1 MQFSQETQLVMNE
14 AQKIASST
22 GGLIYSEQLLFGLT
36 SVPNTKAY
44 EILRALDITPELI
57 ARGLPKYG
65 VKQKVGVAVRARNIL
80 DAAMYQAEKD
90 NNGITTPEHI
100 LYAICLD
107 MDAGARRII
116 VENGG
121 NPKIIIQQ
129 LTGLFSG
136 ATPTNSIF
144 DNNPNSKIV
153 AFNIDDLSMPE
164 MLAKFINMNLD
175 GLNTDDIFKQYMM
188 SRRRPR
194 QQRPD
199 IERIENDLDNR
210 DEGNSD
216 EEQQTPFTQYPNFR
230 AERRRNAN
238 GKKSKF
244 DEIGTDLVQLAKE
257 GKLDPVIGRDKEIER
272 VIEILCRRTKNN
284 PVILGEPGVG
294 KTAIVE
300 GLANAI
306 ANEKVP
312 DVLRGKTILSL
323 DIAGMVAGTKYR
335 GEFEE
340 KLKNA
345 IDQIQKDKNVIVFI
359 DEIHMITKAGDTSD
373 GAMSMGNILKPIL
386 SRGAMQTI
394 GATTISEYRKFI
406 EKDEA
411 LERRFQPIYLD
422 QPSVYDTIEILKGLR
437 EKYSDYHQVEI
448 TDEAIEAAAILS
460 DRYISDRFLPDKA
473 IDLIDEAA
481 AKKRIFNFVVPT
493 TIRDLE
499 TKIKDYEVKINDAVR
514 HEIYDEADA
523 LKKERDNLIEQKE
536 KEFLKWEEEKKN
548 VKLSIGEQ
556 EIAELVA
563 SITNIPVSKITQTEG
578 EKVANLENVL
588 KQRVIGQDEAV
599 ETIARAIKRSRAGL
613 QNPKRPIGS
622 FILLGPTGVGKT
634 ELSKALAEA
643 LFGDE
648 NALIR
653 VDMSEYMDQTSVTK
667 LIGSDPGYVGYDDGG
682 QLTEKVRRK
691 PYSVVLFDEIEKAH
705 PDIFNVLL
713 QVLDDGRLTDSHG
726 RLVNFKNTVILM
738 TSNIGATEIGKSQI
752 GFGAK
757 SSIVDYE
764 MMKET
769 QMKALRKTMKPE
781 FLNRVDDILIFHKL
795 SKESVAKI
803 AGIMLE
809 NLTKRL
815 KEQGIAIEV
824 TDKAVEYIVSQG
836 YNEEYGARP
845 LRRTIQRMVEDV
857 LSDMILR
864 GLVDRREII
873 VVDSDGTQLTFKKK
887 IK

>member
-1 MQFSQETQLVMNE
+1 MQFSQEATLVMN
-14 AQKIASST
+14 AAAKLAYST
-22 GGLIYSEQLLFGLT
+22 GGLIYSEQLLYGLA
-36 SVPNTKAY
+36 SVPNTKSY
-44 EILRALDITPELI
+44 EILSILGITPEII
-57 ARGLPKYG
+57 AGGMPQYG
-65 VKQKVGVAVRARNIL
+65 IRTNIGVAVKAKRIL
-80 DAAMYQAEKD
+80 DNAMYIADKF
-90 NNGITTPEHI
+90 NGGITTPEHI
-100 LYAICLD
+100 LYAICND
-107 MDAGARRII
+107 TEAGARRII
-116 VENGG
+116 TEHGGLPRQISAELLKFFRGEPEQNESFITGKVIPIDVSDVSGAMKSIIDGIMGITDFENMPEEDLIRKFMVNGRTQRNPHPNREVNENTAASENNENGE
-121 NPKIIIQQ
+121 
-129 LTGLFSG
+129 
-136 ATPTNSIF
+136 
-144 DNNPNSKIV
+144 DNHQDIRSFPS
-153 AFNIDDLSMPE
+153 FMEFPE
-164 MLAKFINMNLD
+164 N
-175 GLNTDDIFKQYMM
+175 
-188 SRRRPR
+188 
-194 QQRPD
+194 
-199 IERIENDLDNR
+199 
-210 DEGNSD
+210 
-216 EEQQTPFTQYPNFR
+216 
-230 AERRRNAN
+230 RRRNAQ
-238 GKKSKF
+238 KKSKF

-306 ANEKVP
+306 AQEKVP

-323 DIAGMVAGTKYR
+323 DISGMVAGTKYR

-345 IDQIQKDKNVIVFI
+345 IDAIQKNKNIIVFI
-359 DEIHMITKAGDTSD
+359 DEIHMITKAGDTAD

-394 GATTISEYRKFI
+394 GATTITEYRKFI

-437 EKYSDYHQVEI
+437 QKYSEFHHVEI
-448 TDEAIEAAAILS
+448 TDAAIEAAAILS

-473 IDLIDEAA
+473 IDLIDEAS

-493 TIRDLE
+493 NIRDLE
-499 TKIKDYEVKINDAVR
+499 SKIKDYDVKINDAVR
-514 HEIYDEADA
+514 HEIFDEADA
-523 LKKERDNLIEQKE
+523 LKKERDNLMEQKE
-536 KEFLKWEEEKKN
+536 QAMLKWEEEKKD
-548 VKLSIGEQ
+548 VKLSIGEK
-556 EIAELVA
+556 EIADLVSA
-563 SITNIPVSKITQTEG
+563 ITNIPVAKITQTEG

-667 LIGSDPGYVGYDDGG
+667 MIGSDPGYVGYDDGG

-726 RLVNFKNTVILM
+726 RVVNFKNTVILM
-738 TSNIGATEIGKSQI
+738 TSNLGAQDIGKSQI
-752 GFGAK
+752 GFGSK

-769 QMKALRKTMKPE
+769 QMKALRKAMKPE
-781 FLNRVDDILIFHKL
+781 FLNRLDDILIFHKL
-795 SKESVAKI
+795 DKESVRKI
-803 AGIMLE
+803 AHIMLD
-809 NLTKRL
+809 NLIKRL
-815 KEQGIAIEV
+815 KEQGIQVEV
-824 TDKAVEYIVSQG
+824 TNKAIDYIVSQG

-845 LRRTIQRMVEDV
+845 LARAIQRLVEDK
-857 LSDMILR
+857 LSDMVLR
-864 GLVDRREII
+864 MEIKSKDKVIVDANDNGLV
-873 VVDSDGTQLTFKKK
+873 FNK
-887 IK
+887 